1 MAKSNPRSP
10 DAAAWVAGSLHKHA
24 CMQCRERAAYIKSC
38 LDSSS
43 SSSNWILLC
52 CQPHR
57 VTSGQPN
64 SGHKQT
70 HISQLFS
77 YYISTLC
84 QVNLQNQS
92 LCKHKTSDTNFRRV
106 SPFNITPVKRA
117 HKART
122 CWYHQPFRLI
132 YRYQGKEQ

>member
-1 MAKSNPRSP
+1 MIKLRHLHQ
-10 DAAAWVAGSLHKHA
+10 SL
-24 CMQCRERAAYIKSC
+24 
-38 LDSSS
+38 
-43 SSSNWILLC
+43 SSSNWILMSC
-52 CQPHR
+52 RPHR

-132 YRYQGKEQ
+132 YRYQVKEKRKKKEWTDTI